1 MFAEQPPV
9 WGTAVNIHNKVV
21 QLADGLKIAALG
33 GAGPIHIID
42 DETKE
47 KNIIYPNAA
56 YPYGSEE
63 NYKVAV

>member
-1 MFAEQPPV
+1 M
-9 WGTAVNIHNKVV
+9 
-21 QLADGLKIAALG
+21 ADGLKIAALG